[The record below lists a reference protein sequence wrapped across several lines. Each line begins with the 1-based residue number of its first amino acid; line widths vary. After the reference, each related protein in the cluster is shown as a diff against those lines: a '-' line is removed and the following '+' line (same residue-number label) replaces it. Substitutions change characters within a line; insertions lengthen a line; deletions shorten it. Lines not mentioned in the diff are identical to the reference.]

1 LKRGLRLS
9 GALALFLSSS
19 VLMPISASSAAERQ
33 SMGLVQSLPKIN
45 TKTQMGIQGVDLN
58 DINKLLRLVSID
70 KSPEWL
76 QVIKQ
81 LETLQNKLFS
91 NPREASLKELVIE
104 ALEKNPNLSVAY
116 RSIQSQDALLA
127 SAKRQWNP
135 TGSLSASGGYSWQT
149 LSNIPLN
156 QPSTA
161 IQEAPSSSYTNN
173 SVINASIGFNWFPY
187 LATRQPLIRSQK
199 AALDQQRLLFI
210 VTARDTILDTQVAYT
225 AVQKGLALVKAYSD
239 IVETDIAIVDQI
251 EKNKQAGLSSEAD
264 VEQQKAQLYQ
274 DLIRLINAYA
284 ELDAAQSS
292 LGKAIGNIGSTY
304 IIPTDKFIP
313 TGSWDV
319 PLDQTIRQALELRE
333 EIKASVQLAESLNW
347 NARKILASYL
357 PSFNI
362 SAGFTALAANGI
374 IAQELWGLS
383 PSINKQTTTTPT
395 IAANL
400 TWNFYDGGVNMS
412 LARSQERLA
421 QQALDT
427 ARLQETQISADA
439 STSFTDYSNSYL
451 STISARKAVNAARNA
466 TAIYRVRYSLG
477 VDNITTLVLSIKT
490 LSDTTASLAT
500 AVEVYN
506 NSVNRLYRNTATWPE
521 YLGVSL
527 SDVLT
532 IYAKKDNN

>member
-1 LKRGLRLS
+1 
-9 GALALFLSSS
+9 
-19 VLMPISASSAAERQ
+19 MPISPSSAAESQ

-45 TKTQMGIQGVDLN
+45 TKTQMGIQGVDLT
-58 DINKLLRLVSID
+58 DIDKLLRLVSID

-91 NPREASLKELVIE
+91 NSREASLKDLVVE

-149 LSNIPLN
+149 LYNIPLN
-156 QPSTA
+156 RPSTS

-173 SVINASIGFNWFPY
+173 SLVNASIGFNWYPY

-210 VTARDTILDTQVAYT
+210 VTARDTILDTQIAYT